1 MTCDSCRSVVIS
13 ALCSSDGWALCSPI
27 CAGGCMLIISSIIA
41 VRHAVGACL
50 ARALLAVVHGLG
62 DVVPGPAQGRPLLA
76 RCSVGEALTF
86 GLTGSITVQ
95 RVVYNA
101 IVHVLPRQA
110 EAGIVGWPVDDK
122 RERERLTPLAAIV
135 GAHADVMVR
144 VGPAALVDLVQ
155 NRCRVFHIEHGQAP
169 HLPVAVARVRIIGE
183 LYIDGPAI
191 VQAVLYLQADLV
203 VAQIRQEG
211 KRALCQ
217 MKCHESSSL
226 CLVTRCRCGIGRIG

>member
-1 MTCDSCRSVVIS
+1 MRSATVVLPVPGGPVKDMCSEGGRAVRPKLRRIRSTRSSAAISRMRVFTDLSPTMTCDSCRSVVIS

-76 RCSVGEALTF
+76 RCSVGAALNY
-86 GLTGSITVQ
+86 GLIGSITVQ

-135 GAHADVMVR
+135 GAHA
-144 VGPAALVDLVQ
+144 
-155 NRCRVFHIEHGQAP
+155 
-169 HLPVAVARVRIIGE
+169 
-183 LYIDGPAI
+183 Y
-191 VQAVLYLQADLV
+191 
-203 VAQIRQEG
+203 
-211 KRALCQ
+211 
-217 MKCHESSSL
+217 
-226 CLVTRCRCGIGRIG
+226 